1 MLILG
6 TDASVYD
13 PRLWL
18 CLKLSGSLLN
28 YTNTEMM
35 FMKSDIPEWIDNG
48 HVLMLLDNNRL
59 IKKSISII
67 LLLFLSTLYTYR
79 YIDDSIFWLLNS
91 GFILRPSKKVV
102 LHEFCIAVSTQ
113 NPKFGEKRERKKYM
127 WQYSL
132 LALLGS

>member
-67 LLLFLSTLYTYR
+67 LLLLFLSTLDTYR

-113 NPKFGEKRERKKYM
+113 NPKVRKKRERKKYICDNIAA
-127 WQYSL
+127 WHF
-132 LALLGS
+132 